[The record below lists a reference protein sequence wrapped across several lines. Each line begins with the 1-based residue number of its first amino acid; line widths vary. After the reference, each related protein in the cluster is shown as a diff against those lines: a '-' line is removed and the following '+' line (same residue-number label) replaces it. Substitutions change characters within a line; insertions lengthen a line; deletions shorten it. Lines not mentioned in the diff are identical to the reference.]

1 MQHTL
6 TAMKLFSEI
15 LRERLSAHTQR
26 ASLREIAELSKID
39 VGQLSR
45 FANDSGKLGQDAIDR
60 LDALL
65 PYLGRVRRGRIQ

>member
-1 MQHTL
+1 
-6 TAMKLFSEI
+6 MKLFSEI
-15 LRERLSAHTQR
+15 LRARLSAHTQR

-60 LDALL
+60 LDKLL
-65 PYLGRVRRGRIQ
+65 PLLGRTRRRGVE